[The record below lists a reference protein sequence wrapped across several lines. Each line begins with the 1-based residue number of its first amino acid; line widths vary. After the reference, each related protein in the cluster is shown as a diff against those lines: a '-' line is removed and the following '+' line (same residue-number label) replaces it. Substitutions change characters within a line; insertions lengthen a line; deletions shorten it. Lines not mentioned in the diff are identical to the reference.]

1 MIKKLKIL
9 FLIIMVLFLCYMF
22 ISFCCEDDYDILLME
37 EVSYEENVYNHNYKL
52 DEEVR
57 HIIKDIL
64 CRVEDT
70 DINNEKIKYYFD
82 RYYLSLNSIVWKL
95 QYDYEI
101 EECDIYTTTDDELE
115 YNIFALVKL
124 VTEDTC
130 RYILFCF
137 KTEEGR
143 VLSINAEESL

>member
-9 FLIIMVLFLCYMF
+9 FFIIVVLFLCYMF
-22 ISFCCEDDYDILLME
+22 IYFCCEDDYNILLIE
-37 EVSYEENVYNHNYKL
+37 EVSYKENVYNHNYKL

-57 HIIKDIL
+57 NIIKDIL

-82 RYYLSLNSIVWKL
+82 IYYLSLNSIVWKL
-95 QYDYEI
+95 KYDYEI
-101 EECDIYTTTDDELE
+101 EECDIYTATDDELE
-115 YNIFALVKL
+115 YDVFALVKL
-124 VTEDTC
+124 VTDDNY

-137 KTEEGR
+137 KIKDGR

>member
-57 HIIKDIL
+57 NIIKDIL
-64 CRVEDT
+64 CRVEET

-95 QYDYEI
+95 QCDYEI

>member
-1 MIKKLKIL
+1 
-9 FLIIMVLFLCYMF
+9 MVLFLCYMF

-57 HIIKDIL
+57 NIIKDIL
-64 CRVEDT
+64 CRVEET

-95 QYDYEI
+95 QCDYEI

>member
-57 HIIKDIL
+57 NIIKDIL
-64 CRVEDT
+64 CRVEET